1 MTVCFPSRAPKK
13 QGQLYKAQDTHTGNL
28 LEVMHGTRGSR
39 GGRSPICIFPH
50 WPSAEAATRRGT
62 TLRAC
67 HVSHLSYMMYNLMH
81 CILSRASRSQCGAW
95 TWLRDVAW
103 SKCHCTACHL
113 LEAKIQSNFFVFGH
127 SLIEEHKPTRKMVFV
142 WFPTWCIKLS
152 GRGLCGTGAGQPAC
166 LVIWASTRLGA
177 EQSTVCSL

>member
-39 GGRSPICIFPH
+39 RGRSPICIFPH

-62 TLRAC
+62 TRRAC

-81 CILSRASRSQCGAW
+81 CILSRASRSMWCMELTQRCGLEQVPLHCLPPARSQNPQQL
-95 TWLRDVAW
+95 LR
-103 SKCHCTACHL
+103 
-113 LEAKIQSNFFVFGH
+113 IQSFFDRRTQT
-127 SLIEEHKPTRKMVFV
+127 HKEDG
-142 WFPTWCIKLS
+142 I
-152 GRGLCGTGAGQPAC
+152 C
-166 LVIWASTRLGA
+166 LVPDLMHKVIWPWLVWNRSWTTCLLGYLGINEA
-177 EQSTVCSL
+177 GS